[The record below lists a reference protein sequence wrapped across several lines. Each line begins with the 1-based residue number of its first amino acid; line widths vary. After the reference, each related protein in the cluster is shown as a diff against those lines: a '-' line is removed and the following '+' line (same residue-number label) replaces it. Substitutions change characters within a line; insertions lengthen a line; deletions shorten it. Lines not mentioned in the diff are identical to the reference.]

1 MKANATQPNVI
12 RTHALAELTSHGILF
27 DTSGATA
34 TTVSGLGGIGAQNT
48 SFSHCVPL
56 FLEAGCSLKYLPTAQ
71 QDAVKLAKKSAALA
85 SHYKEANHRKAFR
98 PEK

>member
-1 MKANATQPNVI
+1 
-12 RTHALAELTSHGILF
+12 LF